1 VLVGCQ
7 SDVVFFSSLVRSIH
21 AHFEILFEKDTKE
34 DDEGEDMD
42 REERDKET
50 NQGNG
55 GVFSQFGLI
64 PLILSVAKE
73 SNNSF
78 DDILNW
84 SVSQTFYIAS
94 YIITKNRWEQQQI
107 KQMQMQHKK

>member
-1 VLVGCQ
+1 VLVRREGSSFFFQ
-7 SDVVFFSSLVRSIH
+7 GVVDSLHS
-21 AHFEILFEKDTKE
+21 HFEVIFSKSDEE
-34 DDEGEDMD
+34 DDEGEDTQ

-50 NQGNG
+50 DTGTG
-55 GVFSQFGLI
+55 GVFQQFGLI

-78 DDILNW
+78 DEILSW

-94 YIITKNRWEQQQI
+94 YIITKNRYEQQQI
-107 KQMQMQHKK
+107 KQMQMKHR